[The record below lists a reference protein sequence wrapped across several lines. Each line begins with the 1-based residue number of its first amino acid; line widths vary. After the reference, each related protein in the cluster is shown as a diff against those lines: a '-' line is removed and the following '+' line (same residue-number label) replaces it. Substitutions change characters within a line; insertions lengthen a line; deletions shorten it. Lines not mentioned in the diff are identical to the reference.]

1 MRKKRIL
8 LWIGIGL
15 VSLIVLV
22 LLLAPPLGKRYVI
35 KHSKE
40 LLGRKI
46 VLEKLRLN
54 YFTGTLKL
62 YNFQMYEA
70 NDKDVFAS
78 FDTLVVDMEPYGY
91 FSDHFVME
99 QFYLKGLNV
108 NITKKDSIFNFDD
121 LVAFHMASDSIPK
134 DTLNEEPIKY
144 SLSNL
149 ELKESYFTF
158 DDKDVDNLTHID
170 DFSFF
175 IPFVEWDQSVKS
187 NADFKFKFKRG
198 GYFESILNINPI
210 DGEFD
215 ARIIVKDLYLDP
227 FYEYV
232 AEYALINSFDGR
244 LNSTVD
250 IRGNINEPEK
260 AILSGIVDVSDF
272 SMSDQNGEKF
282 MAAEKVHTSLAEINY
297 DKESY
302 IIDTLDITSSY
313 MKFELDSVSNN
324 IFRIFKLD
332 SVREEATTETEEE
345 NTVAVEEDS
354 SASTMYYQ
362 VNHLSLNTS
371 EMDYTDNLTGQPFNY
386 SLSEIEIEADSISS
400 KADWIDIYAKM
411 LLNDRGTLDAKL
423 GYDPSNL
430 LTMRVDITVERFL
443 LSDLN
448 IYSNHYTGHSIL
460 QGDMFYYSNSNITNG
475 NIVSENRLLVK
486 NVTVDNNDSGLYSLP
501 LKFAIFLLKD
511 KNGDINLEVPVRGD
525 LNDPEVD
532 IGKIVWT
539 TFKNMITNAV
549 AKPVNFLAGLV
560 GGDPKELETIEFT
573 YLDSI
578 PSEKHYRQLDLLLD
592 LEAQKEGLE
601 IEMEYFVDSKLQ
613 KEALAKS
620 KIGQQYFSETQK
632 DYLKD
637 EEGFTIYVNMQMA
650 GDSLSTDQKALAL
663 ADPVTMDSLSVQF
676 NRSRMAQLRN
686 YLKSKKDSTLISIR
700 AAEIKEPKNKGSQP
714 VFDIRYS
721 MLDESGSIANDS
733 IPNSGI

>member
-1 MRKKRIL
+1 MGKKKIL

-15 VSLIVLV
+15 GSLIVLV

-46 VLEKLRLN
+46 DLEKLRLN

-121 LVAFHMASDSIPK
+121 LVAFHMASDSIPE

-210 DGEFD
+210 EGEFD

-227 FYEYV
+227 FYKYV

-244 LNSTVD
+244 VNSTLD
-250 IRGNINEPEK
+250 ITGNINEPEK
-260 AILSGIVDVSDF
+260 ALLSGTADILDF

-313 MKFELDSVSNN
+313 VKFELDSVSNN

-345 NTVAVEEDS
+345 NTVVVEEDS
-354 SASTMYYQ
+354 SASTMHYQ

-400 KADWIDIYAKM
+400 TADWIDIYAKM

-430 LTMRVDITVERFL
+430 LTMGVDITVERFL

-460 QGDMFYYSNSNITNG
+460 QGDMFYYSNSKITNG

-560 GGDPKELETIEFT
+560 GGDPKELEAIEYT

-578 PSEKHYRQLDLLLD
+578 PTEKQIRQFDLLLK
-592 LEAQKEGLE
+592 LEEKKEGLE
-601 IEMEYFVDSKLQ
+601 IDMVYYVDPDLQ
-613 KEALAKS
+613 KEALAEA
-620 KIGQQYFSETQK
+620 KIGALYFEKTQK

-637 EEGFTIYVNMQMA
+637 EEGFKSFVQAQID
-650 GDSLSTDQKALAL
+650 GDSLDLNQAIMQLAN
-663 ADPVTMDSLSVQF
+663 PIEMDSLSNRF
-676 NRSRMAQLRN
+676 NRARMNSATE
-686 YLKSKKDSTLISIR
+686 YLKTANDSTQIIIR
-700 AAEIKEPKNKGSQP
+700 TADSKEPLNKGSMP
-714 VFDIRYS
+714 VFQLEYS
-721 MLDESGSIANDS
+721 MLDENGAMANDS
-733 IPNSGI
+733 INKP

>member
-1 MRKKRIL
+1 MGRKRIL

-15 VSLIVLV
+15 GSLIILG

-46 VLEKLRLN
+46 ELEKLRLN

-78 FDTLVVDMEPYGY
+78 FDTLIVDMEPYGY
-91 FSDHFVME
+91 FSDNFVME
-99 QFYLKGLNV
+99 QFYLKGLKVNV
-108 NITKKDSIFNFDD
+108 AKKDSIFNFDD
-121 LVAFHMASDSIPK
+121 LVAFHMASDTIPK
-134 DTLNEEPIKY
+134 DTLNKEPIKY

-149 ELKESYFTF
+149 ELKESNFTF
-158 DDKDVDNLTHID
+158 DDKDVDNITHID
-170 DFSFF
+170 NFSFF
-175 IPFVEWDQSVKS
+175 IPFIEWDQSEKS

-198 GYFESILNINPI
+198 GYFESVLNINPI

-215 ARIIVKDLYLDP
+215 AQITVKDLYLDP
-227 FYEYV
+227 FYKYV

-244 LNSTVD
+244 LNSILD

-260 AILSGIVDVSDF
+260 ALLSGTVDVSDF
-272 SMSDQNGEKF
+272 SMSDQNDQKF
-282 MAAEKVHTSLAEINY
+282 MAAEKVHTALAEINY

-302 IIDTLDITSSY
+302 IIDTLDISSSY

-324 IFRIFKLD
+324 IFRIFKLN
-332 SVREEATTETEEE
+332 SVREEAVTETEEE
-345 NTVAVEEDS
+345 NPVAVEVDS
-354 SASTMYYQ
+354 GASTIYYQ
-362 VNHLSLNTS
+362 VNHLRLNTS

-386 SLSEIEIEADSISS
+386 HLSEIEIDADSISS
-400 KADWIDIYAKM
+400 AADWIDIYAEM

-430 LTMRVDITVERFL
+430 LTMEIDITVERFL

-448 IYSNHYTGHSIL
+448 IYSNYYTGHSIL

-475 NIVSENRLLVK
+475 DIVSENNLLVK

-511 KNGDINLEVPVRGD
+511 KNGDINLDVPVRGD

-532 IGKIVWT
+532 VGKIVWT
-539 TFKNMITNAV
+539 TFKNMIANAV

-592 LEAQKEGLE
+592 LEEKKEGLE
-601 IEMEYFVDSKLQ
+601 IDMVYYVDPDLQ

-637 EEGFTIYVNMQMA
+637 EEGFTIYVNKQMA
-650 GDSLSTDQKALAL
+650 GDSLSTDQKVLAL
-663 ADPVTMDSLSVQF
+663 TDPVTVDSLSVQF

-721 MLDESGSIANDS
+721 MLDESGSIGNDS
-733 IPNSGI
+733 ISNSGI

>member
-46 VLEKLRLN
+46 DLEKLRLN

-121 LVAFHMASDSIPK
+121 LVAFHIASDSIPR

-227 FYEYV
+227 FYKYV

-244 LNSTVD
+244 VNSTLN
-250 IRGNINEPEK
+250 IKGNINEPEK
-260 AILSGIVDVSDF
+260 ALLSGTADILDF
-272 SMSDQNGEKF
+272 SMSDQNDQKF

-354 SASTMYYQ
+354 SASTMHYQ

-400 KADWIDIYAKM
+400 TADWIDIYAKM

-430 LTMRVDITVERFL
+430 LTMGVDITVERFL

-637 EEGFTIYVNMQMA
+637 EEGFTIYVNKQMA
-650 GDSLSTDQKALAL
+650 GDSLSTDQKVLAL

-721 MLDESGSIANDS
+721 MLDESGSIGNDS

>member
-1 MRKKRIL
+1 MGRKKIL

-15 VSLIVLV
+15 GSLIILT
-22 LLLAPPLGKRYVI
+22 LLLAPPLGKNYVI

-46 VLEKLRLN
+46 DLEKLRLN
-54 YFTGTLKL
+54 FFTGTLKL

-70 NDKDVFAS
+70 NDEDVFAS
-78 FDTLVVDMEPYGY
+78 FDTLIVDMEPYGY

-108 NITKKDSIFNFDD
+108 NVTKKDSIFNFDD
-121 LVAFHMASDSIPK
+121 LVAFHMASDTIPK

-149 ELKESYFTF
+149 ELKESNFTF
-158 DDKDVDNLTHID
+158 DDKDVDNITHID

-175 IPFVEWDQSVKS
+175 IPFIEWDQSEKS

-198 GYFESILNINPI
+198 GYFESVLNINPI

-215 ARIIVKDLYLDP
+215 AQITVKDLYLDP
-227 FYEYV
+227 FYKYV

-244 LNSTVD
+244 LNSIVD
-250 IRGNINEPEK
+250 IRGNINEPKK
-260 AILSGIVDVSDF
+260 ALLSGTVDVSDF
-272 SMSDQNGEKF
+272 SMSDQNGQKF
-282 MAAEKVHTSLAEINY
+282 MAAEKVHTALAEINY
-297 DKESY
+297 YKESY
-302 IIDTLDITSSY
+302 IIDTLDINSSY

-332 SVREEATTETEEE
+332 SVREEAVTETEEE
-345 NTVAVEEDS
+345 NTVAIEADS
-354 SASTMYYQ
+354 SASTIYYQ
-362 VNHLSLNTS
+362 VNHLRLNTS

-386 SLSEIEIEADSISS
+386 HLSEIEIDSDSIASD
-400 KADWIDIYAKM
+400 ADWIDIYAQM

-430 LTMRVDITVERFL
+430 LTMSIDITVERFL

-448 IYSNHYTGHSIL
+448 IYANHYTGHSIL
-460 QGDMFYYSNSNITNG
+460 QGDMYYYSNSKITNG
-475 NIVSENRLLVK
+475 NIVSENRLLVRD
-486 NVTVDNNDSGLYSLP
+486 VSVDSDADGLYSLP

-532 IGKIVWT
+532 VGKIVWT
-539 TFKNMITNAV
+539 TFKNMIGNAV

-560 GGDPKELETIEFT
+560 DGDPKELEAIEYT

-578 PSEKHYRQLDLLLD
+578 PTEKQIRQFDLLLK
-592 LEAQKEGLE
+592 LEEKKEGLE
-601 IEMEYFVDSKLQ
+601 IDMVYYVDPDLQ
-613 KEALAKS
+613 KEALAQS
-620 KIGQQYFSETQK
+620 KVGELYFEKTQK

-637 EEGFTIYVNMQMA
+637 EEGFKSFVQEQIA
-650 GDSLSTDQKALAL
+650 GDSLEIEKAIMKLAN
-663 ADPVTMDSLSVQF
+663 PIEIDSLSSRF
-676 NRSRMAQLRN
+676 NRARINSAKE
-686 YLKSKKDSTLISIR
+686 YLKTANDSTQIIIR
-700 AAEIKEPKNKGSQP
+700 TADAKEPLNTGSMP
-714 VFDIRYS
+714 VFQLEYS
-721 MLDESGSIANDS
+721 MLDENGAMASDS
-733 IPNSGI
+733 INKP